1 MASAGLSIDKA
12 SFDGDGDILQ
22 APDGTI
28 WLTFDDNAAGA
39 GIRVDQLTPNADVT
53 LTALSTTVIP
63 LVAIPILLYWIQAK
77 LHLPISGISRQLKQ
91 RQTSIQL
98 WKDQTWPRN

>member
-53 LTALSTTVIP
+53 LTGVDSGSVQNRALRP
-63 LVAIPILLYWIQAK
+63 DWG
-77 LHLPISGISRQLKQ
+77 SGVELRSLFR
-91 RQTSIQL
+91 
-98 WKDQTWPRN
+98 